1 MRELRDFRMT
11 CPPEVLTAGP
21 EPKSPEMARAVV
33 SEAAAPTETHRNRH
47 DRMIAEVAGR
57 VSSMM
62 GFGRLPER
70 DSHTIGEL
78 ADHFRV
84 TLRTLRFYDQSG
96 LLRPA
101 RDGTRRLYSRSDVHR
116 LEIIIS
122 LRELE
127 ASLGAIKA
135 LMSRLDQLRDS
146 ETMVAAIEG
155 QLVAIAAANHQR
167 IEELGR
173 LNRRID
179 RTISHLARRN

>member
-1 MRELRDFRMT
+1 MS
-11 CPPEVLTAGP
+11 CPPEVPTT
-21 EPKSPEMARAVV
+21 EPGLQPSEMARAVPA
-33 SEAAAPTETHRNRH
+33 EGTAPTETHRNRH
-47 DRMIAEVAGR
+47 DRMIAEVAAR
-57 VSSMM
+57 VGASS

-122 LRELE
+122 LREME

-135 LMSRLDQLRDS
+135 LMARLDQLRDFDA
-146 ETMVAAIEG
+146 MMAAIEG
-155 QLVAIAAANHQR
+155 QLVAITTANR
-167 IEELGR
+167 ERVEEMGR

-179 RTISHLARRN
+179 RTIAHLARRN